1 MLRAMELG
9 DNVTGPTVTKGSD
22 NLFHRFPRP
31 TLAVDTALL
40 TIDPERRQLLVVE
53 MWREDTGR
61 WALPGAFVRHGETLA
76 DAVRRC
82 LADKLGVHSVKPRQ
96 LHVFDD
102 PDRDH
107 RDWVVSVAHVA
118 VVRPQRLASL
128 LDGPARD
135 GTTVGVR
142 LAPVDRPGELSWD
155 HPQMVRLA
163 KDHVRDRYR
172 SEADPERLLPARFT
186 LSALQRVHEAVLG
199 LAIDQFQFRRRMKDL
214 VVGLN
219 QTEEATGA
227 RGRPAELY
235 RRHTERD

>member
-1 MLRAMELG
+1 MEQG
-9 DNVTGPTVTKGSD
+9 DNVTEPTVTGGSD
-22 NLFHRFPRP
+22 TLFHPFSRP

-40 TIDPERRQLLVVE
+40 TIDPERRQLQVVE
-53 MWREDTGR
+53 MWRDDTRR

-82 LADKLGVHSVKPRQ
+82 LQDKLGVRGVHPRQ

-102 PDRDH
+102 PHRDH

-118 VVRPQRLASL
+118 VVRPERLASL
-128 LDGPARD
+128 VS
-135 GTTVGVR
+135 GTRVGIR

-163 KDHVRDRYR
+163 KEYVRHRYR
-172 SEADPERLLPARFT
+172 DAADPERLLPARFT
-186 LSALQRVHEAVLG
+186 LGALQRVHECVLG
-199 LAIDQFQFRRRMKDL
+199 FDIDQFQFRRRMKDL

-235 RRHTERD
+235 RRHNDRD